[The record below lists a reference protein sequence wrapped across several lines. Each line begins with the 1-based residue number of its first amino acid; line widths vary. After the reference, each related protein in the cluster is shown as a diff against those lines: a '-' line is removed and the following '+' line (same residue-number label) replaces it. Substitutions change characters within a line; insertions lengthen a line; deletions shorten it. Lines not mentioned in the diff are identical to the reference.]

1 MCGTTSIRLRVRHGC
16 DDLLEGWQ
24 GDDTFGRQ
32 TEAVCSAREGR
43 QSVERGQMPVQQK
56 VYEQKN
62 GLLFSLTED
71 RQRGFCLKLIRGLL
85 TGQWFQ
91 EDQQRRENPGDM

>member
-1 MCGTTSIRLRVRHGC
+1 
-16 DDLLEGWQ
+16 
-24 GDDTFGRQ
+24 
-32 TEAVCSAREGR
+32 
-43 QSVERGQMPVQQK
+43 MPVQQK